1 MKTTLPPP
9 FAVYRCAGGLF
20 DEAFVSEHYDPAE
33 AIRACDEGMMFVT
46 VADGNAQKQLDA
58 EKSHQMKLV
67 ADQAK
72 VTKKRLRAET
82 DKTRKNELR
91 ANLAKSIRRIDCLR
105 KLTVRVDTADAEQA
119 AVVAAAGVDTT
130 DAEQVPVAAAPG
142 VDSTDAAQALVVAAA
157 DRVAN
162 PLYKELVRQRLRMG
176 QPLSVESKGNGEEIS
191 QYGAGW
197 PGRVGVVPRKGET
210 QQRPPATG
218 FRPGGRHIPAFHQD
232 PVSR

>member
-67 ADQAK
+67 ADQAE

-82 DKTRKNELR
+82 DKTRKSELR
-91 ANLAKSIRRIDCLR
+91 ADLAKAIRRIDCLC

-119 AVVAAAGVDTT
+119 AVVAA
-130 DAEQVPVAAAPG
+130 PG
-142 VDSTDAAQALVVAAA
+142 VDSTDAEQALVSAPAGVDTTDTEQASVAAA
-157 DRVAN
+157 AGVDTNDAEQTLVVA
-162 PLYKELVRQRLRMG
+162 PAGGGTEARQTL
-176 QPLSVESKGNGEEIS
+176 
-191 QYGAGW
+191 
-197 PGRVGVVPRKGET
+197 
-210 QQRPPATG
+210 
-218 FRPGGRHIPAFHQD
+218 
-232 PVSR
+232 